1 MFYKLI
7 RHKIGGASLVC
18 VAALMLAVV
27 AGCGTTGGAPTVT
40 AISPTETPNVE
51 ITGTV
56 EPTLEP
62 TGPTPVVVEPTNTVA
77 EPAAEPTGTAEPAA
91 TPPIPP
97 PTATIEAIV
106 NIRDYPWKQVGLAG
120 QSITDLALLPQVTN
134 LVLAG
139 GEKGAWLSS
148 YDYTDWQ
155 PQDVKAESESR
166 RGQVAIGSLDVMY
179 YISHTGCASGLPM
192 SASHTV
198 DGGNSWSAMAIEAVF
213 IAAANGTTAYAA
225 TCSGISKTTDAG
237 ATWTELPGSKVT
249 NLDPNSIATSPDGNT
264 VFATYV
270 SEGGSGVVMMSTDG
284 GSTWKDVTP
293 KAVAGEELQAP
304 TSLFYVTGSVGR
316 PQDGGVYMPSAQGTW
331 FLPLESTEWQLINKE
346 GSQDPSATQP
356 YYTSA
361 FFVDTVYS
369 EEYDKPGPVLYEAR
383 ETFGEGVAISL
394 GVFRSLDGGKT
405 WQEIGKGLEG
415 HTVRSLVVAPH
426 DPSAHPNMVETLL
439 AATDDGIW
447 ALPMPP
453 PFR

>member
-7 RHKIGGASLVC
+7 GRRIAGASLLC
-18 VAALMLAVV
+18 VTVLMLAVV
-27 AGCGTTGGAPTVT
+27 AGCGTTSGAPTVI
-40 AISPTETPNVE
+40 AISPTETPGAE

-77 EPAAEPTGTAEPAA
+77 APATEPTGTAEPAA
-91 TPPIPP
+91 TSPVPP
-97 PTATIEAIV
+97 PTATTEAIV
-106 NIRDYPWKQVGLAG
+106 NIGDYQWKQVGLAG
-120 QSITDLALLPQVTN
+120 QDVTDLALLPQGTN

-148 YDYTDWQ
+148 FDYTDWK
-155 PQDVKAESESR
+155 PQDVKVESESR
-166 RGQVAIGSLDVMY
+166 SGQVAIGSQDVMY

-192 SASHTV
+192 AASRTT
-198 DGGNSWSAMAIEAVF
+198 DGGNSWSEMTIGAVY

-225 TCSGISKTTDAG
+225 TCSGMSKTTDAG
-237 ATWTELPGSKVT
+237 ATWTELPGGKVS
-249 NLDPNSIATSPDGNT
+249 NFDPNSIATSPDGNT

-270 SEGGSGVVMMSTDG
+270 SEGGSGVMMMSTDG
-284 GSTWKDVTP
+284 GSAWKDVTP
-293 KAVAGEELQAP
+293 KMTGDEGLQAP
-304 TSLFYVTGSVGR
+304 TSLIYVTGSVGR
-316 PQDGGVYMPSAQGTW
+316 PEDGGVYMPSAQGTW
-331 FLPLESTEWQLINKE
+331 FLPLESTEWQLMKEE

-383 ETFGEGVAISL
+383 ESFGEGVAISL
-394 GVFRSLDGGKT
+394 GVFRSLDSGKT
-405 WQEIGKGLEG
+405 WEEVGKGLEG
-415 HTVRSLVVAPH
+415 RTVRGLVVAPH